1 MLPLS
6 VQRVEAFTAFGAQR
20 LFGPWSRGMA
30 TARTRRDPGFLR
42 GLIICAALQL
52 AGCSTLP
59 RNALPGNLI
68 DQAAIPDMP
77 VIRAYGGQRST
88 EMMADLRRSFEQ
100 ESPQEFPVGPDGQIH
115 YPHLALSGGGQNGAF
130 GAGLLNGWTKNGT
143 RPVFKIVTGVSSGA
157 LMAPLVFLGPEYDDE
172 LLEFYTST
180 SSRNI
185 FVRLSILPQL
195 LGGESLL
202 DSSPLQAL
210 IAQVVD
216 ADFLSRVA
224 KAHNGGRRLYIGSVD
239 LDSQRL
245 VVWNMGLIATSGRP
259 QALDLFR
266 KIMLASAAIPIA
278 FPPVL
283 FEVEAEGRRYDE
295 LHVDGGVAATVFY
308 SAGVFN
314 FEAAQKDSA
323 RGPGRED
330 IFIVHNGQLG
340 PVHDETSRTLS
351 SIAFRSIEAA
361 AKSAVMGDLFRIY
374 TDARRSQ
381 SGFFWVTIPSDVSL
395 DATEMFDPVLM
406 RKLLEFGIAKAQ
418 GGDFWYTEPPGFSQ

>member
-1 MLPLS
+1 
-6 VQRVEAFTAFGAQR
+6 
-20 LFGPWSRGMA
+20 
-30 TARTRRDPGFLR
+30 
-42 GLIICAALQL
+42 
-52 AGCSTLP
+52 
-59 RNALPGNLI
+59 
-68 DQAAIPDMP
+68 
-77 VIRAYGGQRST
+77 
-88 EMMADLRRSFEQ
+88 
-100 ESPQEFPVGPDGQIH
+100 
-115 YPHLALSGGGQNGAF
+115 
-130 GAGLLNGWTKNGT
+130 
-143 RPVFKIVTGVSSGA
+143 
-157 LMAPLVFLGPEYDDE
+157 
-172 LLEFYTST
+172 
-180 SSRNI
+180 
-185 FVRLSILPQL
+185 VRLSILPQL

-395 DATEMFDPVLM
+395 DANEMFDPVLM
-406 RKLLEFGIAKAQ
+406 RKLVDFGILKAQ
-418 GGDFWYTEPPGFSQ
+418 SGDFWFTEPPGLSQ